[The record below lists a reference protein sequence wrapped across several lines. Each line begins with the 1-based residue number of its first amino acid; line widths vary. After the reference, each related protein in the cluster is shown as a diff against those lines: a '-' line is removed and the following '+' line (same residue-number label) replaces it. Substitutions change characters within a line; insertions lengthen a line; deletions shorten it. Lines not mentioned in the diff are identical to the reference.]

1 MVSRAYMDALAHR
14 HRVLVY
20 ARGGEAYARGNP
32 QWDQEFV
39 TWDRRES
46 ISTAVDWR
54 QFKRWVLDNQLDL
67 VVFNEQHFW
76 PVVVLSRA
84 ELPVWLAAYVDYYT
98 SITVPFFWLYDVLL
112 CNTLRHYSVFRDHPA
127 AFYIPWGTDCGLFT
141 GPCEPVSNT
150 GVVFF
155 HSVGMSPGRKGTR
168 IALEAFHMLRG
179 DLRFVLHTQAPLSAD
194 PEVERICRADDRIEV
209 IHRTVPAPGLYHL
222 GDVYVYPSVLEGI
235 GLTIVEALACGL
247 PVITTDVPPM
257 NEFVQHG
264 INGRLVSPAE
274 YRGRF
279 DGYYWAEAYCRPESV
294 AEAMWY
300 YVDER
305 ARLPQFK
312 REARTFAQERLDW
325 RKNAIDL
332 SEKLESWVCS
342 ARPTRRGL
350 SSLGMRALEY
360 SRPSNVVRRGLRAML
375 RKVGWEH
382 SKLGVHLLYD

>member
-1 MVSRAYMDALAHR
+1 
-14 HRVLVY
+14 VLVY

-67 VVFNEQHFW
+67 VMFNEQQFW
-76 PVVVLSRA
+76 PAVVMARN

-98 SITVPFFWLYDVLL
+98 SVTVPFFWLYDVLL
-112 CNTLRHYSVFRDHPA
+112 CNTLRHYSVFRSHPGVLHV
-127 AFYIPWGTDCGLFT
+127 PWGTDCELFAGT
-141 GPCEPVSNT
+141 CEPVSKD

-155 HSVGMSPGRKGTR
+155 HSVGMSPGRKGTS
-168 IALEAFHMLRG
+168 IALEAFHRLRG
-179 DLRFVLHTQAPLSAD
+179 NHRFVLHTQVPLSTD

-222 GDVYVYPSVLEGI
+222 GDVYVYPTVLEGI
-235 GLTIVEALACGL
+235 GLTIAEALACGL

-257 NEFVQHG
+257 NEFVHHG
-264 INGRLVSPAE
+264 VNGRLVSPAE

-279 DGYYWAEAYCRPESV
+279 DGYYWAEAYSRPESV
-294 AEAMWY
+294 TEAMQF
-300 YVDER
+300 YVDEQ

-312 REARTFAQERLDW
+312 REARAFAQERLDW
-325 RKNAIDL
+325 RKNAVDL
-332 SEKLESWVCS
+332 PEKLESLTRS
-342 ARPTRRGL
+342 AQPLRSDLTPL
-350 SSLGMRALEY
+350 AKRALEHAHL
-360 SRPSNVVRRGLRAML
+360 SNVGRRGLRIIL
-375 RKVGWEH
+375 RKVGLEH
-382 SKLGVHLLYD
+382 SKLGVRLLYG